1 MSIEIRP
8 ATRADAA
15 LILHYIREL
24 AIYEKAEQEV
34 VASVADIEE
43 SLFGDAASAESLICL
58 QHGQPIG
65 YAVYFFSY
73 STWLGKSGLYLEDL
87 YITPAARGSG
97 AGKRLL
103 RHLAQLAVAK
113 GCGRFEWSVLDW
125 NQPAIDFYESFGAAA
140 QSEWIRY
147 RLAGDALLQFAEQ
160 A

>member
-1 MSIEIRP
+1 VSIEIRP

-43 SLFGDAASAESLICL
+43 SLFGTEASAESLICL

-97 AGKRLL
+97 AGKQLL

-140 QSEWIRY
+140 QPEWVRY
-147 RLAGDALLQFAEQ
+147 RLAGDALLKFAEQ